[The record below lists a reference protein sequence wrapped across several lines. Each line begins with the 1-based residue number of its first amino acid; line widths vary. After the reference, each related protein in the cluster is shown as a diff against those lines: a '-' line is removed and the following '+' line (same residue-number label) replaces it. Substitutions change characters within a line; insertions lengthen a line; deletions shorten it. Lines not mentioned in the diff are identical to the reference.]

1 MKVCVTAIATLLG
14 WAATALAAQP
24 NALTTLR
31 KIHTLNNADV
41 KLAQPVAFEAT
52 VVYSRGYENL
62 LFVQDGDDAIFVRS
76 PSGTHLTVGDRILIR
91 GKMQASFRP
100 LVIGQS
106 VSLIR
111 HGAAP
116 RATPAT
122 FDELIRAQHDCLLVS
137 VHAVV
142 RAADLVVSP
151 MAPIRSARLQLVTE
165 GGHLEANIE
174 TDDTSALK
182 DLVDAEVEITGA
194 TAGKFD
200 DKMQQTGIV
209 LYVSGL
215 TNIKIL
221 KPAGAN
227 RWLLPVTPMDR
238 ILAVYHMSD
247 LTPRVRVEGII
258 TYYQPGSSIVLQ
270 DGSKSLWIQT
280 HTREP
285 LQIGDQADATGFPDA
300 HDRLLTLTDGEIQD
314 RQIFQP
320 VRPLPARWH
329 QLGYWSSNTAD
340 GHMYDLVSIESE
352 VETEVREASQDEYVL
367 KSDGRLFTA
376 IYRHPPLPSAL
387 PAMTRIPPGSR
398 IRVIGICVI
407 EQAITVNPGEEAPF
421 NILLRSFDDIS
432 VVASPSLLNIR
443 NLLFLVGLLLLVVI
457 FGGARTLV
465 IERKVR
471 RKTAAAAYIE
481 RRRSSI
487 FEDINGS
494 RPVDEILEQIT
505 ELTSFR
511 LDGAPCWCQLNDGAA
526 LGNRP
531 PKLSSL
537 RIVEEVIPARSG
549 PPLGVIVAAFDALAK
564 PRASESEALSATAAL
579 ASVAIETRRLY
590 SDLRRRSEFDQL
602 TDIHNRFSL
611 EAHLDSLMDEARR
624 ETAIFGLIYI
634 DLDKFKEVNDQYGHR
649 VGDCYL
655 QEAAARMKGQLRAQD
670 ILARLGGDEFAV
682 LVSMVSSRADAE
694 EIAFRLN
701 RCFDQPF
708 VVEGCI
714 LNGSASVGL
723 AIFPQDASTKDG
735 LLSAADAVMYIAKN
749 TKHHMRASA

>member
-1 MKVCVTAIATLLG
+1 
-14 WAATALAAQP
+14 
-24 NALTTLR
+24 
-31 KIHTLNNADV
+31 
-41 KLAQPVAFEAT
+41 
-52 VVYSRGYENL
+52 
-62 LFVQDGDDAIFVRS
+62 
-76 PSGTHLTVGDRILIR
+76 
-91 GKMQASFRP
+91 
-100 LVIGQS
+100 
-106 VSLIR
+106 
-111 HGAAP
+111 
-116 RATPAT
+116 
-122 FDELIRAQHDCLLVS
+122 
-137 VHAVV
+137 
-142 RAADLVVSP
+142 
-151 MAPIRSARLQLVTE
+151 
-165 GGHLEANIE
+165 
-174 TDDTSALK
+174 
-182 DLVDAEVEITGA
+182 
-194 TAGKFD
+194 
-200 DKMQQTGIV
+200 
-209 LYVSGL
+209 
-215 TNIKIL
+215 
-221 KPAGAN
+221 
-227 RWLLPVTPMDR
+227 
-238 ILAVYHMSD
+238 
-247 LTPRVRVEGII
+247 
-258 TYYQPGSSIVLQ
+258 
-270 DGSKSLWIQT
+270 
-280 HTREP
+280 
-285 LQIGDQADATGFPDA
+285 
-300 HDRLLTLTDGEIQD
+300 
-314 RQIFQP
+314 
-320 VRPLPARWH
+320 
-329 QLGYWSSNTAD
+329 
-340 GHMYDLVSIESE
+340 MYDLVSIEGE

-432 VVASPSLLNIR
+432 VVTSPSLLSIR

-457 FGGARTLV
+457 VAGARTLV

-511 LDGAPCWCQLNDGAA
+511 LDGAPCWCQLNDRAA

-634 DLDKFKEVNDQYGHR
+634 DLV
-649 VGDCYL
+649 
-655 QEAAARMKGQLRAQD
+655 D
-670 ILARLGGDEFAV
+670 ILPFLNEGD
-682 LVSMVSSRADAE
+682 SYRS
-694 EIAFRLN
+694 
-701 RCFDQPF
+701 
-708 VVEGCI
+708 G
-714 LNGSASVGL
+714 
-723 AIFPQDASTKDG
+723 
-735 LLSAADAVMYIAKN
+735 
-749 TKHHMRASA
+749 